1 MSINIKAINVLS
13 TKEIESLDVQEATKN
28 RIAAFALSKGWRP
41 YVSSEDFYVPHEEVI
56 ANLLLE
62 EEFYGDAI
70 EYTRQWLSYGRTHL
84 PKLARQLKA
93 AILQSWVAEKELT
106 VFFED
111 EGNEGQLVTLPRKV
125 GTVNSINGHFST
137 VVSHGNMVL
146 LAEEGASHTIVMDEF
161 EGVLVS
167 ENRGGNV
174 IRACGASN
182 LFLLASNDDTVLVD
196 GSAITLISGDNAT
209 VKVVDGR
216 SATFLTGKGSTVAVE
231 IEDPMGDVDNG
242 VIYALDGYGVININS
257 PIPTLE
263 VSDDYEVY
271 FKGERIVFPK
281 DAIHIKLIFDYEA
294 WEYKVEVMF

>member
-13 TKEIESLDVQEATKN
+13 TKEIESLDVKESTKH

-41 YVSSEDFYVPHEEVI
+41 YASNEEFYVPHEQVV

-62 EEFYGDAI
+62 EEYYGDAI
-70 EYTRQWLSYGRTHL
+70 EYVRQWLSYGRTHL

-93 AILQSWVAEKELT
+93 AILQSWAEDKELT
-106 VFFED
+106 VSFEG
-111 EGNEGQLVTLPRKV
+111 EGDEGQLVSLPRKV
-125 GTVNSINGHFST
+125 TAVNSIDGHFST

-146 LAEEGASHTIVMDEF
+146 LSEEGSSHTVVMDEF
-161 EGVLVS
+161 GGVLVA

-196 GSAITLISGDNAT
+196 GSAVTLISGDNTT

-216 SATFLTGKGSTVAVE
+216 SATFLTGRGSTVAVE
-231 IEDPMGDVDNG
+231 VEDPMGNVDNG

-257 PIPTLE
+257 PISTLE
-263 VSDDYEVY
+263 VSDDYEVF
-271 FKGERIVFPK
+271 FKGERIAFPK
-281 DAIHIKLIFDYEA
+281 DAIHVKLTFDYEA